1 VAGKGWRLSQR
12 GRSCA
17 HPAPVAACFCKKGC
31 GRVTGPPQALA
42 LVLSPAKVLFLSA
55 LHCVLCDCELCNC
68 ALSDSALCYCVLL
81 CNCAPCYSAPCYCAT
96 AYCVLCDCVLCNC
109 ACFTFL
115 GNSGALGGFGLH
127 CYLDFL
133 LRVTGGCRG
142 LRWGWRGWW

>member
-1 VAGKGWRLSQR
+1 MAGRGWRLSQR

-96 AYCVLCDCVLCNC
+96 ATVCSATVCSATVRASLFWGTLELLEGWVYTVTW
-109 ACFTFL
+109 TFFYVSL
-115 GNSGALGGFGLH
+115 EAVG
-127 CYLDFL
+127 
-133 LRVTGGCRG
+133 V
-142 LRWGWRGWW
+142 